1 MAETSR
7 DRLVRLLGIVTY
19 LDHHGAT
26 PFAEL
31 ADHFGVTS
39 AQIRKD
45 VSTLWTSGLPG
56 YMHGDLLDFDADAF
70 DQDVASLLDGQGV
83 SQVRLSSREA
93 VALVASLSTLSASGV
108 APAVVDAVLDK
119 LREAL
124 AEPVIV
130 LADGD
135 AADTTVSD
143 ALLEALRRYRRVELT
158 YVDALDRRTTREVDP
173 HRLVV
178 IDGLGYLECFCR
190 RADDYRTLRL
200 DRIEAVEVLDAAVST
215 PPGDTAGFSLTPAFK
230 ATVRLGRAGR
240 WALED
245 IPGLV
250 VEDAEDDVIATFDA
264 VDAEW
269 VAGRLLAVAP
279 HLRSVEPFQLRGAL
293 HRQAEAVLDAQRA

>member
-19 LDHHGAT
+19 LEHHGAT

-31 ADHFGVTS
+31 AEHFGVTPG
-39 AQIRKD
+39 QIRQD

-56 YMHGDLLDFDADAF
+56 YMHDDLLDFDADQF
-70 DQDVASLLDGQGV
+70 DLDVAALIDGQGV
-83 SQVRLSSREA
+83 TQVRLSSREA
-93 VALVASLSTLSASGV
+93 VALVASLSTLAASGV
-108 APAVVDAVLDK
+108 APAVVDGVLAK

-130 LADGD
+130 IADGESAD
-135 AADTTVSD
+135 AAVSGP
-143 ALLEALRRYRRVELT
+143 LMEALRRYRRVELT

-178 IDGLGYLECFCR
+178 IDGLSYLECFCR

-200 DRIEAVEVLDAAVST
+200 DRIEAVEVLDTAVST
-215 PPGDTAGFSLTPAFK
+215 PPSDTAGFSLTPAFR

-245 IPGLV
+245 IPSLR
-250 VEDAEDDVIATFDA
+250 VEDAEDDVVATFDA
-264 VDAEW
+264 IDAEW
-269 VAGRLLAVAP
+269 VAGRLLAIAP
-279 HLRSVEPFQLRGAL
+279 HLRTVEPAQLRGAL
-293 HRQAEAVLDAQRA
+293 HRQAQAVLDAHRA